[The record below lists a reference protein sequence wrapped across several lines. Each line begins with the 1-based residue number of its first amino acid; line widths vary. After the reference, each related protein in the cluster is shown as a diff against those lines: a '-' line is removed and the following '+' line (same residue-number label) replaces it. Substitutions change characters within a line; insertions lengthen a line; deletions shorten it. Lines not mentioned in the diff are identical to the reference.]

1 MKKLIIFILTTIV
14 VLSLCACGP
23 KQYKDLNESEKKIVS
38 AASAFH
44 AEYPAAQ
51 DVTIAADPILF
62 TDYNGNEYIMLSL
75 KFTENGISQH
85 RGVDFKNGHPVGF
98 GASEINDPEGI
109 IDNSPEGKRAVIE
122 ARTIWDAYVTT
133 LTDGGNLI
141 GKPLL
146 DGTLQIAS
154 VEEFEKKDLENVV
167 NACFIP

>member
-23 KQYKDLNESEKKIVS
+23 KQYEDLNESEKKIVS
-38 AASAFH
+38 AATAFH

-51 DVTIAADPILF
+51 DVTLAADPFLF

-75 KFTENGISQH
+75 KFTEDGIAQH

-98 GASEINDPEGI
+98 GSAEINDPEGI

-122 ARTIWDAYVTT
+122 GRTIWAAYVTT
-133 LTDGGNLI
+133 LTDGGSLI
-141 GKPLL
+141 GQSLL
-146 DGTLQIAS
+146 DDTLRIAS
-154 VEEFEKKDLENVV
+154 VEKFELKDLENLV
-167 NACFIP
+167 NACFNP